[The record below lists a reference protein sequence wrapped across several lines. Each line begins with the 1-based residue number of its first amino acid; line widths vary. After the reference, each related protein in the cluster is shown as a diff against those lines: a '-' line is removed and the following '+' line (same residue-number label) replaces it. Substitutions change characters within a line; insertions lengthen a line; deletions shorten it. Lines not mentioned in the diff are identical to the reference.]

1 MSYLFDLRTVST
13 PQIVAKDAPK
23 RIPPAMS
30 YAEMAADAKAARAR
44 QRKAWGEGMF
54 SETKDK
60 PSRDRRTQWMP
71 ERMAKLRAQII
82 ATLTK
87 HGPMTSEDLL
97 ARVRVNRHKLRDTL
111 TELRKEG
118 LIKRTMINRLIYRW
132 GVA

>member
-1 MSYLFDLRTVST
+1 MTMMFDLRTVST

-23 RIPPAMS
+23 RIPPALS
-30 YAEMAADAKAARAR
+30 YADMVADAKAARAR

-60 PSRDRRTQWMP
+60 PSRDQRTQWTP
-71 ERMAKLRAQII
+71 ERIAKLRAQII
-82 ATLTK
+82 ATLSK

-97 ARVRVNRHKLRDTL
+97 ARVRVNRHKVKDTL

-118 LIKRTMINRLIYRW
+118 LIDRKQITRLIHRW
-132 GVA
+132 NVA